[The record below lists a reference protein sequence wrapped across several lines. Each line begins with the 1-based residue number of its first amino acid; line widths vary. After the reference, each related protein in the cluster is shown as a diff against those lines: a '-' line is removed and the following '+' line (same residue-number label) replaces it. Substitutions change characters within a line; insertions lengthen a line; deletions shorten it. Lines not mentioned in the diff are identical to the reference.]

1 MHFFALLQ
9 ALLMQII
16 FLEAAATQTQFLYLD
31 LCARLSVFFL
41 EGQLHAF
48 LNLKGPSGQIRED

>member
-1 MHFFALLQ
+1 MNSWPISFPSSRDPFSLLCTMHFIELLE

-31 LCARLSVFFL
+31 LCARESVFF
-41 EGQLHAF
+41 
-48 LNLKGPSGQIRED
+48 